1 MKLVSIFLL
10 WSILLSSVAIDEVRN
25 LFPKIDNLE
34 QAENYI
40 KLLQEDQSVE
50 AKGYSAV
57 MILMKS
63 RYVTF
68 PFTKLKYFKIGKKK
82 LNKVI
87 VENPNNIEMR
97 YIRFLMQKEIPKFLG
112 YHKNIEE
119 DFNKIING
127 IVQCGLENSLK
138 NKIIENMMLV
148 SNLTFDEEKELTKII
163 QKL

>member
-10 WSILLSSVAIDEVRN
+10 WSTLLSSVTIDEVRN
-25 LFPKIDNLE
+25 HFPEIDNLE
-34 QAENYI
+34 QAEHYI
-40 KLLQEDQSVE
+40 KLLQVDQSVE
-50 AKGYSAV
+50 ARGYSAV

-87 VENPNNIEMR
+87 DENPDNIEMR
-97 YIRFLMQKEIPKFLG
+97 YIRFLMQQEIPKFLG
-112 YHKNIEE
+112 YNKNIEE

-127 IVQCGLENSLK
+127 IIRSGLENSLK
-138 NKIIENMMLV
+138 NKIVANMMLV
-148 SNLTFDEEKELTKII
+148 SNLTFEQEKELTKII